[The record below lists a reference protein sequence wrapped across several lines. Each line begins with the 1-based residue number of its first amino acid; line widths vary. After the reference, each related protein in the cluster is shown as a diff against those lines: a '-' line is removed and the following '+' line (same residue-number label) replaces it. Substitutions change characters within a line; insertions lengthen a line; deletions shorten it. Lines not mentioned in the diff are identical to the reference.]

1 MAIHHLVVSAL
12 LALSYLQREL
22 QTKEPNLNSTEWQM
36 YKQEFGKTYESQEVD
51 SMRKLIFFASKLRV
65 EKYNKEHEHLK
76 GRVNHLSDW
85 TEEEKKRL
93 LGVKIGQDTRW
104 RQNSAEGEKFL
115 REILARDVEVP
126 EELDWRKV
134 PNRVSYVKNQGY
146 CGSCWAFSAV
156 GALEG
161 QEVPQKN
168 VTGMQ
173 PLSEQNLLD
182 CVYPHNNGCNGGYMH
197 DALMYVRNGIELA
210 EDYAYRCDVGR
221 CKFKKSKSFMKDTGV
236 FFLPDGDEETM
247 KQVVAK
253 FGPVSVGIEAG
264 LESFQDYHKGVY
276 MDKDC
281 GNTINSIDHGVV
293 VVGYGHDKESKLDYW
308 LVKNSW
314 DTKWGEEGYVRMAR
328 NHNNSCAIT
337 SYATIPTFTIPHAE
351 DSRM

>member
-12 LALSYLQREL
+12 LALSYLQSEL

-36 YKQEFGKTYESQEVD
+36 YKHEFGKTYDSQEVD
-51 SMRKLIFFASKLRV
+51 SMRKLIFFASKLRI

-93 LGVKIGQDTRW
+93 LGVKIGEDTSW

-115 REILARDVEVP
+115 SEILARDVEVP

-156 GALEG
+156 GTLEG

-168 VTGMQ
+168 VTELI

-182 CVYPHNNGCNGGYMH
+182 CVYPDHNRDGCHGGYMH
-197 DALMYVRNGIELA
+197 VALTYVRNGIEIA
-210 EDYAYRCDVGR
+210 EDYAYTAEKGR
-221 CKFKKSKSFMKDTGV
+221 CKFKKSKSFMNDTGV
-236 FFLPDGDEETM
+236 YFLPDGDEELL

-253 FGPVSVGIEAG
+253 FGPVSVGIDAS
-264 LESFQDYHKGVY
+264 LDSFQDYHNGVY
-276 MDKDC
+276 WDEQC
-281 GNTINSIDHGVV
+281 GTTFRKIDHGVV
-293 VVGYGHDKESKLDYW
+293 IVGYGHDKESKLDYW
-308 LVKNSW
+308 IVKNSW
-314 DTKWGEEGYVRMAR
+314 DTDWGEGGYIRMAR
-328 NHNNSCAIT
+328 NHNNSCAIS
-337 SYATIPTFTIPHAE
+337 SYVSVPIFTNTI
-351 DSRM
+351 